1 MRVFIVGLRSSEQ
14 IRGSFRIGTHGD
26 ICCNR
31 FVPPRP
37 RINASKPPVPSRTS
51 PLIVRDGAYVG
62 RRSQVAV
69 FVPNPSWRNAA
80 PIIPCP
86 VQFSAHFSR
95 PHRSASVSKTFIGI
109 YRADRA
115 GDFVGEFVGVA
126 PMAFVNEQVT
136 VNVRSQFTRQRQRER
151 DLVPKFSEASTC
163 ADLSQVTWITC
174 TTMFRPEIARLR
186 RILPMAIGGRTS
198 KFTRGAQDVDSK
210 AARPPAPSSPTPRS
224 PPPARP
230 AAWPPSGWP

>member
-1 MRVFIVGLRSSEQ
+1 MRVFIDGWRSSEQ
-14 IRGSFRIGTHGD
+14 VRGNFRIGTDGD

-37 RINASKPPVPSRTS
+37 RTNASKPPVPSRTS
-51 PLIVRDGAYVG
+51 PLIVRDGAHVG

-115 GDFVGEFVGVA
+115 GDFVGKFVGVA

-151 DLVPKFSEASTC
+151 DLVPKFSEAST
-163 ADLSQVTWITC
+163 
-174 TTMFRPEIARLR
+174 ARGF
-186 RILPMAIGGRTS
+186 IPS
-198 KFTRGAQDVDSK
+198 DVDHLHNNVSP
-210 AARPPAPSSPTPRS
+210 RNSSITSHFVDRDWWPNIKNNPRNG
-224 PPPARP
+224 RI
-230 AAWPPSGWP
+230 